1 MTVKQRDEC
10 GSIASS
16 LVISATMFLF
26 VMGIIQLGIVLHA
39 RNVAEAAAQE
49 AMSSAAAYD
58 GTESSGQS
66 SATQA
71 LDTLGPDVLSDRTV
85 EVERTA
91 TTVTVRVTGTALNFL
106 PGISPKIVETS
117 TGPVERYVPPESDTP

>member
-1 MTVKQRDEC
+1 MTVKQRDER

-49 AMSSAAAYD
+49 AMSTAAAYD

-85 EVERTA
+85 KVERTT

>member
-1 MTVKQRDEC
+1 MTVKHRDER

-16 LVISATMFLF
+16 VVISATMFLF
-26 VMGIIQLGIVLHA
+26 VMAIIQLGIVLHA
-39 RNVAEAAAQE
+39 RNLAEAAAQE
-49 AMSSAAAYD
+49 AMSTAAAYD
-58 GTESSGQS
+58 GTESSGHT

-71 LDTLGPDVLSDRTV
+71 LDTLGPSVLSDRTV

>member
-1 MTVKQRDEC
+1 MTVKQRDDR

-49 AMSSAAAYD
+49 AMSTAAAYD

-85 EVERTA
+85 EVDRTA

-106 PGISPKIVETS
+106 PGISPMIVETS

>member
-1 MTVKQRDEC
+1 MTVKQRDER

-49 AMSSAAAYD
+49 AMSTAAAYD